1 MRRAKWLALRIRI
14 LLTSLKT
21 YNHISIWEINLSS
34 SAYRNWKP
42 LFSLSWAWTNVRQT
56 LGSHINKV
64 SCCYLCNCYNTG
76 YVGCCVVVRSLN
88 HVQPHGLQ
96 HARLPCPSPTP
107 RACSNSCPSSGWCPP
122 TISFSVAAFSSCLQ
136 CFPSSG
142 SFPVSQFFS
151 SGGHSI
157 GASASASILP
167 MNIQDWFPLGWT
179 GLISFQSK
187 GLLRVFPTPQ
197 TLSLLQHHPVQK
209 HQFFHIQLNVLITI
223 ELYT

>member
-107 RACSNSCPSSGWCPP
+107 GACSDSCALSQDAIQPSHPLLSPSPHAFNPSQHQGLFQWV
-122 TISFSVAAFSSCLQ
+122 SSSHQVAKVLELQ
-136 CFPSSG
+136 
-142 SFPVSQFFS
+142 
-151 SGGHSI
+151 
-157 GASASASILP
+157 
-167 MNIQDWFPLGWT
+167 
-179 GLISFQSK
+179 
-187 GLLRVFPTPQ
+187 
-197 TLSLLQHHPVQK
+197 LQHQS
-209 HQFFHIQLNVLITI
+209 F
-223 ELYT
+223 

>member
-42 LFSLSWAWTNVRQT
+42 SFSLSWAWTNVRQT

-107 RACSNSCPSSGWCPP
+107 RACSNSCPLSWLCHP
-122 TISFSVAAFSSCLQ
+122 TISSSVIPFSSCLQ
-136 CFPSSG
+136 SFPASG
-142 SFPVSQFFS
+142 SFQMSHLFK
-151 SGGHSI
+151 SGGQSI
-157 GASASASILP
+157 GASASALVLP
-167 MNIQDWFPLGWT
+167 MNIQACFPLGLT
-179 GLISFQSK
+179 GLISLQPK
-187 GLLRVFPTPQ
+187 RLLRVFSNITVRK
-197 TLSLLQHHPVQK
+197 HH
-209 HQFFHIQLNVLITI
+209 FFGT
-223 ELYT
+223 